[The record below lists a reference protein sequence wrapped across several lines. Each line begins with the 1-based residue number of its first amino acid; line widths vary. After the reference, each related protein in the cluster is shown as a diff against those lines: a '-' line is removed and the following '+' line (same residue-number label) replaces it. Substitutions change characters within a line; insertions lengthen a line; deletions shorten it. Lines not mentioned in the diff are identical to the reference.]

1 VILPASDYRYAV
13 NAFRVERDDVVAVSH
28 VDSVEDMVRKGR
40 DLEKV
45 GGRISGQ
52 APPQG
57 SRTDAPATTPA
68 A

>member
-1 VILPASDYRYAV
+1 VNVTSDLDAG
-13 NAFRVERDDVVAVSH
+13 AIIAQDVVAVSH